1 MPCGLV
7 QRGEEMADGGFS
19 VSINTRT
26 QTHCDSASSCPGA
39 QEPAPHPRPAWD
51 LARGVGGWRES
62 KQVWPCPLRQN
73 LGSGSE
79 ISVLTAFQ
87 VMFVLDP
94 GLWETLAQL
103 DIGHLDSVTER

>member
-1 MPCGLV
+1 MGLS
-7 QRGEEMADGGFS
+7 RGGKKWLMGGFLFLL
-19 VSINTRT
+19 IPEHKRT
-26 QTHCDSASSCPGA
+26 VTQ
-39 QEPAPHPRPAWD
+39 PRPV
-51 LARGVGGWRES
+51 LALRSLHPTPAQPGIWPGGVGGWRES